1 MISDYNIIPV
11 AIIISIAAIIVAKI
25 FTDAR
30 IKQKLI
36 EKGMID
42 EQDSQLFWKRP
53 REHPATYL
61 KWVLFLMAF
70 FIPVAL
76 RAGWPNI
83 ISSDTLIPLL
93 IIIPG
98 AGIFIYY
105 LMAKK
110 EYERNKTEKDD

>member
-1 MISDYNIIPV
+1 LPV
-11 AIIISIAAIIVAKI
+11 VIIIAIAAIIVAKI
-25 FTDAR
+25 ITDAR

-36 EKGMID
+36 EKGMVD

-53 REHPATYL
+53 KENPTVHL

-76 RAGWPNI
+76 RAGWPNV
-83 ISSDTLIPLL
+83 ISPDTLISLM

-98 AGIFIYY
+98 AAIFIYY

-110 EYERNKTEKDD
+110 EYDRNKTEKKD